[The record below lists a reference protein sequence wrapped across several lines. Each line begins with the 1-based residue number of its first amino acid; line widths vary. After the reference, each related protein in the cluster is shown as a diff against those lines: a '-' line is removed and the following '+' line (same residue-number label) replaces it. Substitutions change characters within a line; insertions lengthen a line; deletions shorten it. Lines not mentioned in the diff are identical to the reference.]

1 MEQILKNSSTL
12 TPAQRAEYREH
23 LMPALRHEGGF
34 LLKGGHG
41 IYLEAMDGKE
51 YMDFTSEQFTCILGL
66 GNEEIAQA
74 VYEQAKCLT
83 TLAPL
88 HQTDLRY
95 RAFHRIAEIAPK
107 HLNRLS
113 FTVGGGPAIESALK
127 IALKN
132 VPGSRSFVSLCGGYH
147 GTTFGTVNATFLSSR
162 GGVDTPANEWLYRF
176 SANVPSAFT
185 RAPRPYCYRCPF
197 GKKCESCELECA
209 EALKQVILTSAQAP
223 VAAVLVEPVQSGG
236 GQIPFPAKYLKRVR
250 EICDELGVLL
260 IFDEI
265 QTFARL
271 GTYFAAEYYDVE
283 PDIIVFAKALG
294 AGIPIAGI
302 LIHDRLVGFEN
313 LMEDMNTFQNNMISF
328 AAALKTLEIIDRD
341 ALLQNCTEIGDYF
354 VMRLKKM
361 QTHHPEIGDIRGIGL
376 AIGIEMVTDPQSREP
391 MCEQKMGELFS
402 YCREHGLFYQ
412 LAHNV
417 IKLKPPIII
426 NREEAERAMDI
437 LERSFDELLP

>member
-95 RAFHRIAEIAPK
+95 RAFHRIAKIAPK

-132 VPGSRSFVSLCGGYH
+132 VPGSRSFVSLCGG
-147 GTTFGTVNATFLSSR
+147 
-162 GGVDTPANEWLYRF
+162 
-176 SANVPSAFT
+176 
-185 RAPRPYCYRCPF
+185 
-197 GKKCESCELECA
+197 
-209 EALKQVILTSAQAP
+209 
-223 VAAVLVEPVQSGG
+223 
-236 GQIPFPAKYLKRVR
+236 
-250 EICDELGVLL
+250 
-260 IFDEI
+260 
-265 QTFARL
+265 
-271 GTYFAAEYYDVE
+271 
-283 PDIIVFAKALG
+283 
-294 AGIPIAGI
+294 
-302 LIHDRLVGFEN
+302 
-313 LMEDMNTFQNNMISF
+313 
-328 AAALKTLEIIDRD
+328 
-341 ALLQNCTEIGDYF
+341 
-354 VMRLKKM
+354 
-361 QTHHPEIGDIRGIGL
+361 
-376 AIGIEMVTDPQSREP
+376 
-391 MCEQKMGELFS
+391 
-402 YCREHGLFYQ
+402 
-412 LAHNV
+412 
-417 IKLKPPIII
+417 
-426 NREEAERAMDI
+426 
-437 LERSFDELLP
+437 